1 MRAAVGATS
10 TRPLSFGTADSSCD
24 DALAGCDVVLHDEF
38 PAGSGDFV
46 FMPKDVA
53 HSIALTS
60 PPPVRFLAVSTP
72 SGFEHSMEDMS
83 EALAAGHGRSS
94 PEVAAIRRAHGWE
107 PTP

>member
-10 TRPLSFGTADSSCD
+10 TRPLSFGIANSSCD

-38 PAGSGDFV
+38 PAGSGDLV

-53 HSIALTS
+53 HPIALAS
-60 PPPVRFLAVSTP
+60 PPPVRFLTVSTP

-83 EALAAGHGRSS
+83 EALAAGHDRSS
-94 PEVAAIRRAHGWE
+94 PEVVAIRRAHGRE